1 LQEEQMMGIHFEA
14 ITFFHYVSDM
24 LAPVEWCFYIV
35 MYAKAVARTQSTYLV
50 QGVFSAINAIHP

>member
-1 LQEEQMMGIHFEA
+1 MMGIHFEA